1 MSGFRRRQAGFTLV
15 ELMVT
20 IVVIAILATIAAP
33 NMMSFLDRNRV
44 VGAGEAVYGQLQ
56 AARSEAI
63 KQGAR
68 MTVAFSPGSAWCVG
82 YARGNVA
89 CDCTV
94 ALGGS
99 NACSI
104 LGDGQN
110 PFLTVVSSGAFS
122 GVEMDID
129 EPASLT
135 FDGVRGTLTGTEGG
149 VSFSSAQGRQ
159 LRVEVNVLGR
169 VRLCSPDGSVGG
181 YPRCGT

>member
-1 MSGFRRRQAGFTLV
+1 MSGFRRRLGGFTLV

-20 IVVIAILATIAAP
+20 IAVIAILATIAAP
-33 NMMSFLDRNRV
+33 NMMAFLDRNRV

-68 MTVAFSPGSAWCVG
+68 MTAAFSSGSAWCVG
-82 YARGNVA
+82 YARGDVA
-89 CDCTV
+89 CDCTA

-99 NACSI
+99 NPCSI

-110 PFLTVVSSGAFS
+110 ALLTAISSGPFS
-122 GVEMDID
+122 GVGMNAGG
-129 EPASLT
+129 PASLT
-135 FDGVRGTLTGTEGG
+135 FDGVRGTLTGAGGG

-181 YPRCGT
+181 YPTCN